1 MSSVLIYFSN
11 QIVNKTFSRTFQVFV
26 AAFRKRQL
34 SLPEDL
40 MEMHEV
46 NDGMSK
52 NVELLDKT
60 ASFR

>member
-1 MSSVLIYFSN
+1 
-11 QIVNKTFSRTFQVFV
+11 V